1 MSSRADESERIYDI
15 LRALGL
21 KPSTDDSRVR
31 IPGAEID
38 IRRAAPYPPE
48 NDTVFLAVS
57 IGSVQPKTATEQRQ
71 IIALGCA
78 WLDTRTLDGLSPGLT
93 GASWMKQAESYAY
106 AVAGRQREAEVRGF
120 TGNWETNDVR
130 DISPRQLCRWLRT
143 GIEPGRAERRRFV
156 LILDEDTLS
165 REALERET
173 RHRLDLM
180 PGIVETLHLTEFYN
194 TLKPEGGL
202 HQGLL
207 DGVYEILGLSTTH
220 TLDVKER
227 ACRMLA
233 ATIIISLDAAAAP
246 TPVAP
251 RAARFRI
258 DFPDPIL
265 PRSLP
270 SRPQPSISS
279 APRVRSEALDIPLPL
294 SSLDLD
300 LQRALQADY
309 DDPSFTK
316 DDQATTICDGTQVTR
331 RPVRIE
337 HRVARYSE
345 MSDHLANWLITYAQ
359 QHEYPNLSAIVSRR
373 KHCRGRRISIKAPV
387 GRNYELLARNLISHL
402 AIPDSVAQ
410 YIDEIVQ
417 LRTFVS
423 TWYESMQ
430 RSDLSLEISEI
441 ARSTEKHRAFVG
453 VLQSLRAVLCRS

>member
-1 MSSRADESERIYDI
+1 
-15 LRALGL
+15 
-21 KPSTDDSRVR
+21 
-31 IPGAEID
+31 
-38 IRRAAPYPPE
+38 
-48 NDTVFLAVS
+48 
-57 IGSVQPKTATEQRQ
+57 
-71 IIALGCA
+71 
-78 WLDTRTLDGLSPGLT
+78 
-93 GASWMKQAESYAY
+93 MKQAESYAY

-130 DISPRQLCRWLRT
+130 DISPRQLCRGLRA

-180 PGIVETLHLTEFYN
+180 PGIVETVHLIDFHN
-194 TLKPEGGL
+194 TLKPKGDL
-202 HQGLL
+202 HQGPL
-207 DGVYEILGLSTTH
+207 DGIYEAMGLSTAH

-227 ACRMLA
+227 AYRMLA
-233 ATIIISLDAAAAP
+233 ATIVISLDAAAVPAA
-246 TPVAP
+246 VAP
-251 RAARFRI
+251 PATRSRV
-258 DFPDPIL
+258 DFPGPIL
-265 PRSLP
+265 SRSLLLRPPP
-270 SRPQPSISS
+270 STSS
-279 APRVRSEALDIPLPL
+279 APRVRSEAWDIPLPV
-294 SSLDLD
+294 SSLDLE
-300 LQRALQADY
+300 LQRSLPVDY
-309 DDPSFTK
+309 DHSSFTK
-316 DDQATTICDGTQVTR
+316 DDQATTICDGTQVIR

-337 HRVARYSE
+337 HRVVRYSE

-417 LRTFVS
+417 LRTFVW

-430 RSDLSLEISEI
+430 RSELSLETSEI

-453 VLQSLRAVLCRS
+453 VLESVRMILCER